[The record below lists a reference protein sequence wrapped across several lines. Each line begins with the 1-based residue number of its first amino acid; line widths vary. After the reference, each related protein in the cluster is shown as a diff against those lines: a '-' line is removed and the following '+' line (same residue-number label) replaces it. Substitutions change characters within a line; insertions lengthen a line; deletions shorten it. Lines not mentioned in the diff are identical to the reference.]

1 MSEHSE
7 LTDKSGSART
17 KSGAETTIKIVYSDM
32 DGTMVGPRGCFL
44 RAADG
49 SLSLEP
55 SRALLDLLAAGI
67 ELVLV
72 SGRTGP
78 QLAEAVRIFG
88 GDGFVGELGAVIGW
102 NFGLEHEVLHGAM
115 PEEFHGVPLMDAL
128 ESRGLLDELLAT
140 YAGKLEFHAP
150 WHLGHEADVMLS
162 GLVDVAE
169 VELWLADR
177 GFAWLRLHDNG
188 RLPPAAGLMPDGS
201 QQHVYHLMADGI
213 TKGTGVAADLARR
226 GLAASQAIAIGD
238 SRSDLLMAPHVHR
251 FFLTANGAHVFPGAP
266 DNVTLCQDMN
276 GLGWAEA
283 VRWALAH

>member
-1 MSEHSE
+1 LSI
-7 LTDKSGSART
+7 R
-17 KSGAETTIKIVYSDM
+17 IVYSDM
-32 DGTMVGPRGCFL
+32 DGTMVGPRGCFV

-49 SLSLEP
+49 SLTLEP
-55 SRALLDLLAAGI
+55 SRALVDLLAGGL

-88 GDGFVGELGAVIGW
+88 GDGYVGEMGAVIGW
-102 NFGLEHEVLHGAM
+102 RHGLEHEVLHGAM
-115 PEEFHGVPLMDAL
+115 PEEFWDASLMDAL
-128 ESRGLLDELLAT
+128 DGCGLLDDFLKR

-169 VELWLADR
+169 TEAWLAER
-177 GFAWLRLHDNG
+177 GFGWLRLHDNG
-188 RLPPAAGLMPDGS
+188 RLPAYVGLMPDGQ

-226 GLAASQAIAIGD
+226 GLTPDQAIAIGD
-238 SRSDLLMAPHVHR
+238 SRSDLEMAAHVRR
-251 FFLTANGAHVFPGAP
+251 FFMTANGAHAAEGAP
-266 DNVTLCQDMN
+266 SNVTLCQGLN
-276 GLGWAEA
+276 GAGWVEA
-283 VRWALAH
+283 VRWALDA